1 MHSAAPTERPRLLD
15 ASTISALRR
24 VVGAGALLTDVADR
38 HVYGGDNSRL
48 HAMPDAVVLAAS
60 EEQLQALVAF
70 ASDRAIA
77 LTARGRGTATTGAAV
92 PIAGGIVVSFERM
105 DRLVRIESDDRLV
118 VVEPGLINGELQRQ
132 LASGGFFWPPDPTS
146 SPYATIGGNLAC
158 NAGGPRTVKYGAS
171 RDNLLAM
178 RVVTGRGELISS
190 GSRSSKTAV
199 GYDLCRLFCGAEG
212 TLGLIS
218 QATLKL
224 TPAAPARRA
233 LRALYADAHAATRAV
248 ARIMAQASTP
258 SALEFLDAGALALVR
273 RDPAVQLPPGD
284 ALLLLEVDGHP
295 DELTRAAAAVAAAA
309 AVEGLLEWAEAGD
322 PQQAQA
328 LWAARKALSPA
339 LRQVAPKKINEDVVV
354 PVSRLPLLLE
364 GLQQLA
370 ARHQITIINFGH
382 AGNGNVH
389 VNLLYDPAV
398 AGRSAAAQACLADV
412 FELVFELEGTL
423 SGEHGIGLLKRQFMT
438 RAIPPATLALMHQ
451 IKHVFDP
458 AGIFN
463 PGKLLPEL

>member
-1 MHSAAPTERPRLLD
+1 MLD
-15 ASTISALRR
+15 AATISALRHA
-24 VVGAGALLTDVADR
+24 VGAHALLTDAADR

-48 HAMPDAVVLAAS
+48 HAMPAAVVLADN
-60 EEQLQALVAF
+60 EEQLQALVSF
-70 ASDRAIA
+70 AAERGIA

-105 DRLVRIESDDRLV
+105 DRLLRTEPDDRLV

-132 LASGGFFWPPDPTS
+132 LAPGGFFWPPDPTS

-171 RDNLLAM
+171 RDNLLAI

-190 GSRSSKTAV
+190 GSRNSKTSV

-224 TPAAPARRA
+224 TPTAPARRA

-248 ARIMAQASTP
+248 AGIMAQASTP

-273 RDPAVQLPPGD
+273 RNPELQLPPGD

-295 DELTRAAAAVAAAA
+295 DELSRAAAAVASAA
-309 AVEGLLEWAEAGD
+309 AVDGLLEWAEADD

-364 GLQQLA
+364 GLQELA
-370 ARHQITIINFGH
+370 ARHRITIINFGH

-389 VNLLYDPAV
+389 VNLLYDPAEP
-398 AGRSAAAQACLADV
+398 GRSAAAQACLAEV
-412 FELVFELEGTL
+412 FELVFSLEGTL

-438 RAIPPATLALMHQ
+438 QAIPPATLDLMRQ
-451 IKHVFDP
+451 IKRVFDP
-458 AGIFN
+458 VGIFN